1 MRDYRNL
8 LQIVTGESSGDAGLQ
23 DSIPGMSCQ
32 DSIPHANLRGADLQ
46 GADLRGANLRGA
58 NLRFPIL
65 QDARA
70 RNVMTTTDDLWVQ
83 LKQAER
89 DLASRASL
97 YEAGACSEDQFRERV
112 QIYRA
117 ARAAYLE
124 RSTGVDLA

>member
-1 MRDYRNL
+1 MTR
-8 LQIVTGESSGDAGLQ
+8 QPPAPTKGDT
-23 DSIPGMSCQ
+23 MSDVNQ
-32 DSIPHANLRGADLQ
+32 PTA
-46 GADLRGANLRGA
+46 
-58 NLRFPIL
+58 
-65 QDARA
+65 
-70 RNVMTTTDDLWVQ
+70 DDLWVQ

-97 YEAGACSEDQFRERV
+97 YEAGVCSEDQFRERV